1 MSVIFPNEK
10 WIAANVIGV
19 VLLTGIY
26 ALFIFFLD
34 SRFDVYE
41 IVGLFV
47 VYCIISI
54 VEFYINLKSA
64 EEEEQKT
71 IVQQLK
77 DMRWT
82 MLFVI
87 VLYILFA
94 LYILYVRRQNS
105 KKLDDALKTIT
116 TSFNQ
121 FKKQKTKL

>member
-10 WIAANVIGV
+10 WIAANIIGV

-64 EEEEQKT
+64 EEEEQKS